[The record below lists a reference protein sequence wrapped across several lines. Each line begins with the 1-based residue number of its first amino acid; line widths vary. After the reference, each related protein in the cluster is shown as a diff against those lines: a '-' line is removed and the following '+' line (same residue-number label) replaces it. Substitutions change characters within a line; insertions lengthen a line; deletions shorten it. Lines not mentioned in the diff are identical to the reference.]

1 MPYIKQHMRDE
12 LDPFIDAFAKKVK
25 EIHEAN
31 PVQTRDGLLNYS
43 ITRIL
48 NQVFADAKYHD
59 LNEVIGMLECCKLE
73 YYRVYGGPYEDL
85 KQKENGP
92 VEVFNKGENTGY

>member
-48 NQVFADAKYHD
+48 NQV
-59 LNEVIGMLECCKLE
+59 LLECCKLE